1 MKSYDIHHYRT
12 LYVVPFEFRHMP
24 ENFETAVREIG
35 EKLGTGW
42 EVAEPNFNKDRK
54 GERDVYYQITHEF
67 DCVRGV
73 SGKMGC
79 FWKKTDMETET
90 CAFGVKAIDGTV
102 YADITSAGI
111 YAFRTG
117 IGFLCYEAS
126 FRIGENGHGANTVRD
141 EEDEKYNTKGIDLNS
156 SELLRIQDYFKELA
170 HEKKITI
177 GENTEPQ
184 AMGRHIAK
192 FLSRLD
198 VTYPASRHNRKAE
211 VYNESELIPDKTLMF
226 TYVVFRHEQN
236 WTCNQDVLSTVY
248 YLTHGY
254 KESYLMSAE
263 AEKGIKRPFGNCF
276 WGASREGC
284 GHFTWPTGEGV
295 EDNAGFFYSDNHYR
309 KTINDYFTLYIRA
322 LYLSYSLF
330 HMAKELDTLSCD
342 FRDYLSENA
351 EVEEELR
358 KIRNL
363 RAKINVFLAK
373 SVMTSVSHIQH
384 QNEFYA
390 HIIEQLRVNQDI
402 ASVQVGL
409 DALNALS
416 ASAVEEQKKQL
427 EAENRK
433 QQREEEQREKESD
446 EKFQA
451 GLACITFLA
460 LFSALADAW
469 QVVDGIRH
477 GKLEWWGWLIVGIS
491 FLFCF
496 VAFAIALKCSWG
508 VLAKTVKDLFKKEQK

>member
-24 ENFETAVREIG
+24 ENFEIAVREIG

-90 CAFGVKAIDGTV
+90 CAFGGTI

-126 FRIGENGHGANTVRD
+126 FRIGENGQGANTVRD

-170 HEKKITI
+170 HERKKISI
-177 GENTEPQ
+177 GAKNEPQ
-184 AMGRHIAK
+184 AMGRHIAT

-254 KESYLMSAE
+254 KESYLMSEE

-416 ASAVEEQKKQL
+416 ASAVEEQKAALDKKNTEL
-427 EAENRK
+427 IRV
-433 QQREEEQREKESD
+433 EEEKEKERD
-446 EKFQA
+446 EHFQA
-451 GLACITFLA
+451 GLACITLLA
-460 LFSALADAW
+460 LFSALADAY
-469 QVVDGIRH
+469 QVVDGVVN
-477 GKLEWWGWLIVGIS
+477 GKLNVRQWIVVIILFVICIATFVVALILS
-491 FLFCF
+491 RE
-496 VAFAIALKCSWG
+496 
-508 VLAKTVKDLFKKEQK
+508 VLARTIRQELKGNKKE